1 MPIYEFQCDR
11 CLHVF
16 ERLQK
21 LSDPDPDTCPECGKP
36 AIRKRLT
43 APAFRLSGSGW
54 YETDFK
60 KDGDKQRN
68 LTEKSDAGAAEAKAG
83 AGSDTRQEAKA
94 DSKPESKPTA
104 SSAAAV
110 PAKPAVKPD
119 TKPAPTPASK
129 PAAE

>member
-11 CLHVF
+11 CRHVF

-21 LSDPDPDTCPECGKP
+21 LSDPDPDICPECGES

-68 LTEKSDAGAAEAKAG
+68 LTEKGDGGGAESKAG
-83 AGSDTRQEAKA
+83 AGSDTKPDAKA
-94 DSKPESKPTA
+94 DSKPESKPVV
-104 SSAAAV
+104 SSDAAV
-110 PAKPAVKPD
+110 PAKPTAKPD
-119 TKPAPTPASK
+119 TKPTTAPASK